1 MDKVIVLRDFNGSDT
16 TLFGFQPRGKVLDAT
31 VIDKDYLDFLNEIS
45 FVKEY
50 DGTEL
55 PDSTEEV
62 QNDDTQTFTNEGDVA
77 VAEPE
82 AEPIPEGDD
91 TGITNDY
98 APVEADEVIDAIQ
111 KATNKQELKD
121 AVASVEGLSDL
132 VKWNSSIAQIKA
144 DLIESYQAKRG

>member
-62 QNDDTQTFTNEGDVA
+62 QNDETQTFANEGDVA

-82 AEPIPEGDD
+82 SEPTPEGDD

-111 KATNKQELKD
+111 KSTNKQELKD
-121 AVASVEGLSDL
+121 AVANVEGLEN

-144 DLIESYQAKRG
+144 DLIEAYQAKRG

>member
-50 DGTEL
+50 DGTDL
-55 PDSTEEV
+55 PDSEVEV

-82 AEPIPEGDD
+82 AEPTPEGDD
-91 TGITNDY
+91 TDITNDY

-121 AVASVEGLSDL
+121 AVANVEGLEN
-132 VKWNSSIAQIKA
+132 VKWNSSIAQIKS
-144 DLIESYQAKRG
+144 DLIEAYQAKRG